1 MNGSKKLAAALA
13 AGALTL
19 GIGALTATAALAQP
33 TTIDRT
39 RDLAAEK
46 VRCTAAIDIRLPEL
60 TKLTAAL
67 NGAKNVTDAHKS
79 AQLASL
85 SAATNGLTALKPKI
99 AADTDAATLRTDCD
113 SIFTSYRVFA
123 LRAPQTHLIIAGDV
137 ESYTTGRLD
146 QVVPK
151 LSDAIDKAAA
161 NGKNVDAAK
170 TALADL
176 KAKLADAASQSGN
189 VADTVIGDTPA
200 DYNANHD
207 LLDGARNQVK
217 AAAADLKAARA
228 DVKTITAALKA

>member
-46 VRCTAAIDIRLPEL
+46 VRCTAAIDVRLPEL

-85 SAATNGLTALKPKI
+85 SAATMTRWRLSIDGKWLQNSSARK
-99 AADTDAATLRTDCD
+99 RT
-113 SIFTSYRVFA
+113 SSRT
-123 LRAPQTHLIIAGDV
+123 
-137 ESYTTGRLD
+137 ESR
-146 QVVPK
+146 
-151 LSDAIDKAAA
+151 
-161 NGKNVDAAK
+161 
-170 TALADL
+170 
-176 KAKLADAASQSGN
+176 
-189 VADTVIGDTPA
+189 
-200 DYNANHD
+200 
-207 LLDGARNQVK
+207 
-217 AAAADLKAARA
+217 
-228 DVKTITAALKA
+228 